1 MSLAVVGVLGL
12 AVFLLKKVCEKYMIL
27 DSKWMTVMKS
37 RSASSLEKLDENI
50 DKYDEPEEKLHFPP
64 STDQV
69 RSEDFEQKWQMNQ
82 ITKQLKSMM
91 EREFVGLKINLSS
104 EFDERTVGVVKQI
117 EGLIQVTVQKRL
129 EMVKEELMN
138 EIKNRK

>member
-1 MSLAVVGVLGL
+1 
-12 AVFLLKKVCEKYMIL
+12 
-27 DSKWMTVMKS
+27 
-37 RSASSLEKLDENI
+37 
-50 DKYDEPEEKLHFPP
+50 
-64 STDQV
+64 
-69 RSEDFEQKWQMNQ
+69 MNQ